1 MTFKGLTTNQ
11 ILRLFEETDSILIK
25 KDMLAYVE
33 SQIEFLHKRLA
44 KINSSR
50 YTMRRFKILKDLQDF
65 ETLYTYFK
73 QNVN

>member
-1 MTFKGLTTNQ
+1 MSFKGLTTAE
-11 ILRLFEETDSILIK
+11 LLTLFQETNSILIK

-33 SQIEFLHKRLA
+33 SQIDFLHKRLA